1 MLPSFR
7 AKTEGESSML
17 TTYLKKQQTLERY
30 RSGPAAPHLEGFAGW
45 LEDQGYQPHRIRLL
59 IRGVHHFSRWARQEA
74 IQFEELNETALE
86 SFGHYLQSQQRLR
99 QPSGNYSP
107 LFVGARHFVTFLVST
122 DRVASSVSAQPT
134 SCLPAIL
141 VEFRQWMQT
150 HRGPTDATL
159 HNYRLPLIDLL
170 ETLGNQPDQYSAKAL
185 RDFILDRSR
194 YCSVEK
200 AKSLVTP
207 IRMFIRFLIATDRCI
222 PELDQ
227 AIPTIARWRLASLPK
242 YLTADAVD
250 QVVASCDLTT
260 LIGVR
265 DRAILLLLARLGF
278 RAGDIVALQLKDLDW
293 QAATVT
299 VSGKSRRQNRLPLP
313 QEVGDAIL
321 HYLDHRPRIGNDTV
335 FLTTIAPL
343 KALSYQAVGKLST
356 RAMQRAGVET
366 PVHGS
371 HVLRYSA
378 ATQMLRQGVPLPTI
392 GAVLR
397 HKSVETTMVYAKV
410 DVQLLDQVAR
420 PWPED
425 SSC

>member
-1 MLPSFR
+1 
-7 AKTEGESSML
+7 ML

-30 RSGPAAPHLEGFAGW
+30 RSGPAGPHLGGFSGW
-45 LEDQGYQPHRIRLL
+45 LEDQGYRARRIRLL
-59 IRGVHHFSRWARQEA
+59 LRGVHHFSRWAQQEGA
-74 IQFEELNETALE
+74 RLEDLNETTLE

-99 QPSGNYSP
+99 QPSGNYSH
-107 LFVGARHFVTFLVST
+107 LFVGARHFVTFLAITHRVEPPAST
-122 DRVASSVSAQPT
+122 HPDSS
-134 SCLPAIL
+134 LPPLL

-150 HRGPTDATL
+150 HRGTTDATL

-170 ETLGNQPDQYSAKAL
+170 KTLGTQPAQYSAKAL

-194 YCSVEK
+194 CCSVEK

-207 IRMFIRFLIATDRCI
+207 VRMFIRFLIATDRCT

-242 YLTADAVD
+242 YLAADAVD
-250 QVVASCDLTT
+250 QVLASCDLTT

-265 DRAILLLLARLGF
+265 DRAILLLLARLGL

-313 QEVGDAIL
+313 QEVGDAIR
-321 HYLDHRPRIGNDTV
+321 HYFEYRPRIGNDAV

-343 KALSYQAVGKLST
+343 KALSYQAVGKIST
-356 RAMQRAGVET
+356 RAIQRAGVEA
-366 PVHGS
+366 PIHGS

-378 ATQMLRQGVPLPTI
+378 ATQMLRQGVPLSTI

-397 HKSVETTMVYAKV
+397 HESVETTMGYAKV
-410 DVQLLDQVAR
+410 DVQLLEQVAR
-420 PWPED
+420 PWLED